1 MRAKKRDVT
10 IRFGSKREIS
20 GVTTAEIGW
29 PWKRTHPQS
38 ARMPQCEDS
47 SGPSFPPM
55 IHGHALSAS

>member
-1 MRAKKRDVT
+1 MRAQKRDVT

-47 SGPSFPPM
+47 SGPSF
-55 IHGHALSAS
+55 HQ